1 MRTTLVPEDFKRSVV
16 AVPPLCRDTQ
26 WRVSRQENQRLIQH
40 LEAGGVRILLYG
52 GNANFYNI
60 QLAEYAGTLDI
71 LAESAGPD
79 TIVVPSVGPYFG
91 TMMDQ
96 APLLA
101 ERGFPTAMVLPT
113 IAVSHSEGVRAAV
126 TRFAER
132 FGRPVVLYIKDANY
146 ITVAATRALVEEG
159 VISWIKYAVVRPD
172 PANDPLLREL
182 CEVVDPNII
191 VSGIG
196 EQPAVVHLPQF
207 RLGGFTSG
215 CVCIAPRLSMD
226 LLAAL
231 NTGNVAEAE
240 RLRLIFHPLENLRNQ
255 HGPIPVLHDAVD
267 QCGVANTG
275 PILPLLAP
283 PTDPVRTQIGPVAKS
298 LLAANGSTR
307 DMSR

>member
-1 MRTTLVPEDFKRSVV
+1 MRTTLLPEDFKRSVV
-16 AVPPLCRDTQ
+16 AVPPLCRDAQ

-40 LEAGGVRILLYG
+40 LETGGVRILLYG

-60 QLAEYAGTLDI
+60 QLAEYAGTLDM

-113 IAVSHSEGVRAAV
+113 IAVSHSEGVRVAV

-146 ITVAATRALVEEG
+146 ITVEATRALVVAG

-172 PANDPLLREL
+172 PANDPLLRDL
-182 CEVVDPNII
+182 CAVVDPRII

-196 EQPAVVHLPQF
+196 EQPAVVHLPKF
-207 RLGGFTSG
+207 GLGGFTSG
-215 CVCIAPRLSMD
+215 CVCIAPRLSME

-231 NTGNVAEAE
+231 NTGNDSEAE
-240 RLRLIFHPLENLRNQ
+240 RLRSIFHPLENLRNQ
-255 HGPIPVLHDAVD
+255 YGPIPVLHDAVA
-267 QCGVANTG
+267 QCGIAETG

-283 PTDPVRTQIGPVAKS
+283 PTATVRALIDPVARS
-298 LLAANGSTR
+298 LRAAN
-307 DMSR
+307 